1 MDTSSAW
8 LTHPSDAYRTWQT
21 EEAAGADR
29 RPFSARSIT
38 QHNAMFDRFMRHLT
52 AHGTMLATFGT
63 TELES
68 FFSDVNNRCTPGTTT
83 RMRYAKL
90 VDRLCRHPVALDLR
104 KENPGAELLR
114 REVWPEDEPQSLF
127 LDSEADQR
135 LQEWVQPALADS
147 GRETRNRAVVAL
159 LLATGVTAA
168 EARGAQAGHVIL
180 GPLRPHLD
188 VPKRGPRPER
198 RITIPS
204 FSAPALEAWVCSMEN
219 GYDARSPLF
228 PAPRGNG
235 SINDVLLGLIVR
247 EALEAIGLQAPDMSP
262 RVLRNTYAR
271 RQLLAGRTNADVTM
285 RLGLSSQRTVVRLRA
300 TIYTPSFDDAATAT

>member
-1 MDTSSAW
+1 
-8 LTHPSDAYRTWQT
+8 
-21 EEAAGADR
+21 
-29 RPFSARSIT
+29 
-38 QHNAMFDRFMRHLT
+38 
-52 AHGTMLATFGT
+52 
-63 TELES
+63 
-68 FFSDVNNRCTPGTTT
+68 
-83 RMRYAKL
+83 
-90 VDRLCRHPVALDLR
+90 
-104 KENPGAELLR
+104 
-114 REVWPEDEPQSLF
+114 
-127 LDSEADQR
+127 
-135 LQEWVQPALADS
+135 
-147 GRETRNRAVVAL
+147 
-159 LLATGVTAA
+159 
-168 EARGAQAGHVIL
+168 VIL

-204 FSAPALEAWVCSMEN
+204 FSTPALEAWVCSMEN
-219 GYDARSPLF
+219 GYDARSPLSALRSPLSALRSPLF

-247 EALEAIGLQAPDMSP
+247 EALEAIGFQAPDMSP